1 MGAAKQMT
9 AAEVKAAIAAKGTL
23 VVDFGATWCGPCQ
36 ALAPHFEKMAGEF
49 SGKATLVKIDID
61 QESDLAGELGI
72 MSVPTIMFF
81 KDGAKV
87 HQILGNA
94 PDQIRRKII
103 ELAG

>member
-9 AAEVKAAIAAKGTL
+9 AADLKTTLSGKGTV

-49 SGKATLVKIDID
+49 TGKATLVKIDID
-61 QESDLAGELGI
+61 QESDLAAELGI

-81 KDGAKV
+81 KDGSKV

-94 PDQIRRKII
+94 PDQIRRKIT
-103 ELAG
+103 ELTG